1 MRFLCPD
8 YTNLTLALQMQFRGI
23 VAQLKAIV
31 INRQVKE
38 FDSRSILTETS
49 ALRSCYPNQEI
60 SLKMRERGKYIT
72 KLETKERSN
81 MSENTKILS
90 EIWKTVKLNYYLFVI
105 GFVLIPL
112 LYHQFYNQVWFKT
125 DTGLWYTK
133 CCIILT
139 LPIMHTVLVL
149 QVWQDSLDFFKKGI
163 KTLKG
168 QILQE
173 SPSYVQ
179 ILVVSISLAGLIPVI
194 VVSLVGNFT
203 FLVNLYEWLV
213 F

>member
-8 YTNLTLALQMQFRGI
+8 YTNLALALQMQFRGI

-90 EIWKTVKLNYYLFVI
+90 EIWKTVKFKYYLSVI
-105 GFVLIPL
+105 GFALVPL
-112 LYHQFYNQVWFKT
+112 VYHHFYDQAWFKT
-125 DTGLWYTK
+125 DTGLWYIK
-133 CCIILT
+133 ACVILT
-139 LPIMHTVLVL
+139 LPIMYAVFIL
-149 QVWQDSLDFFKKGI
+149 QVWQDTLDFFKKGI
-163 KTLKG
+163 KILKG

-179 ILVVSISLAGLIPVI
+179 ILVVSILLAGLIPCI
-194 VVSLVGNFT
+194 MVSLIGNFT
-203 FLVNLYEWLV
+203 FLINLYEWLV